1 MGCSANLAR
10 PCDRWLDVKEPHPN
24 CQRSGAGLILGFYC
38 SEMDPEFKTRVAVLL
53 IAAGADR
60 DRSVR
65 GGPVL

>member
-1 MGCSANLAR
+1 VARREGATPELLAER
-10 PCDRWLDVKEPHPN
+10 
-24 CQRSGAGLILGFYC
+24 AGLILGFYC
-38 SEMDPEFKTRVAVLL
+38 SEMDLEFKTRVAVLL